1 MIGIDEVYKIGR
13 LGKAHGVKG
22 EVTMMFTDDVFDR
35 VDCDCLI
42 LMIDGILVPFFI
54 EEYRFRSDTTALV
67 KFEDVDTQ
75 ERASA
80 LTGCDVYFLR
90 RLADEMLDGEITW
103 SRTIGF
109 DVVNAA
115 SGETIGQI
123 GNVDETTENILIE
136 LEDGTLIPAADEM
149 IAEVDIE
156 KRRIAITIPD
166 GLLEL

>member
-22 EVTMMFTDDVFDR
+22 EVTMMFTDDAFDR

-54 EEYRFRSDTTALV
+54 EEYRFRSGETALV

-75 ERASA
+75 QRAAA

-90 RLADEMLDGEITW
+90 RLADEETDGVITW
-103 SRTIGF
+103 SRIVGF

-115 SGETIGQI
+115 DGRKVGKI
-123 GNVDETTENILIE
+123 GNIDETTENVLLE
-136 LEDGTLIPAADEM
+136 LEDGTLIPAADDM
-149 IAEVDIE
+149 IEEVDMAERTISL
-156 KRRIAITIPD
+156 TIPD